1 MNVRRRV
8 KTCRLYTY
16 RGMVTVDSCH
26 ETVQLSV
33 IRKASTQESIHKL
46 TLLLKDPS
54 ELKFL
59 FINGTHSELG

>member
-1 MNVRRRV
+1 
-8 KTCRLYTY
+8 
-16 RGMVTVDSCH
+16 MVTVDSCH